1 MGGKMYNIIRGE
13 INWNVMLDITKEGR
27 KPADSCG
34 KLYLFINS
42 HSKQNY
48 IPTDVSLFQHSRATS
63 PTPVAALLNLTFA
76 IV

>member
-1 MGGKMYNIIRGE
+1 MIRRKDFRGE
-13 INWNVMLDITKEGR
+13 INRNVMLDTTKEGR
-27 KPADSCG
+27 KSPDSSS
-34 KLYLFINS
+34 KLHLFINS

-63 PTPVAALLNLTFA
+63 LTPVAALFNLTFA